1 MGLAAFFSGL
11 SSAATAAKTI
21 QTLLKNS
28 RGVKRALLLE
38 VQKNLNLL
46 YLFLNDESKLITIVN
61 KLDVRVYEE
70 AVKTNFDFNDIK
82 KGKLSPRLTDGI
94 KQLQPYVGWN
104 TEQLFENIY
113 LKIHQLKSITE
124 IDPDNSKFRLSVRL
138 KNLHKMMVL
147 LIKHVKS

>member
-21 QTLLKNS
+21 QSLLKNT
-28 RGVKRALLLE
+28 RGVQRSLLLE
-38 VQKNLNLL
+38 LQKNLSLL
-46 YLFLNDESKLITIVN
+46 YLFLGDESKVTTIVN
-61 KLDVRVYEE
+61 KLDMRVYEE
-70 AVKTNFDFNDIK
+70 ASRTDFNFNDIK
-82 KGKLSPRLTDGI
+82 KGKVSQRLVGEI
-94 KQLQPYVGWN
+94 KQLQPYVGWT

-113 LKIHQLKSITE
+113 LKIHQLKSIME
-124 IDPDNSKFRLSVRL
+124 IDPDTNKFRLGVRL

>member
-38 VQKNLNLL
+38 LQKNLNLL
-46 YLFLNDESKLITIVN
+46 YLFLNDESKLTTIVN

-82 KGKLSPRLTDGI
+82 KGKLSPRLTGDI

>member
-21 QTLLKNS
+21 QSLLKNT
-28 RGVKRALLLE
+28 RGVQRSLLLE
-38 VQKNLNLL
+38 LQKNMSLI
-46 YLFLNDESKLITIVN
+46 YLFLGDERKLITIIN
-61 KLDVRVYEE
+61 KLDTRVYEE
-70 AVKTNFDFNDIK
+70 ASKTDFDFSDIK
-82 KGKLSPRLTDGI
+82 KGKVSQRLIGEV

-113 LKIHQLKSITE
+113 LKIHQLKTITE
-124 IDPDNSKFRLSVRL
+124 IDPDANKFRLSVRL

>member
-11 SSAATAAKTI
+11 SSAATVAKTI

-38 VQKNLNLL
+38 LQKNLNLL
-46 YLFLNDESKLITIVN
+46 YLFLNDESKLTTIVN

-82 KGKLSPRLTDGI
+82 KGKLSPRLTGDI

>member
-21 QTLLKNS
+21 QSLLKNT
-28 RGVKRALLLE
+28 RGVQRSLLLE
-38 VQKNLNLL
+38 LQKNMNLI
-46 YLFLNDESKLITIVN
+46 YLFLGDETKLTTIVN
-61 KLDVRVYEE
+61 KLDTRVYEE
-70 AVKTNFDFNDIK
+70 ASKTDFNFSDIK
-82 KGKLSPRLTDGI
+82 KGKVSQRLVGEI
-94 KQLQPYVGWN
+94 KQLHPYVGWS

-113 LKIHQLKSITE
+113 LKIHQLKTITE
-124 IDPDNSKFRLSVRL
+124 IDPDTNKFRLGVRL